1 MRGSR
6 RARAALLAT
15 AAIATASAA
24 AVPLRELRWSFGS
37 RTHYLRVG
45 PPADARPMPGLEL
58 PVLRA
63 RSAGA
68 DGRGDDRERP
78 TSERRVL
85 LSVVGPIVSRY
96 TRAAGGGPGGWVT
109 EHIETQW
116 LDGYTFDLR
125 GYLMR
130 NGRLPRELED
140 ADLGRF
146 AVVDWDGQ
154 RALTL
159 VIERKGCERRSS
171 SCSLETETVVVP
183 PPGGWRPWLE
193 AALRG
198 EGFLERRAIHWW
210 SARGGTAGGSQ
221 NPRAPIR

>member
-1 MRGSR
+1 V
-6 RARAALLAT
+6 AALGA

-24 AVPLRELRWSFGS
+24 AVPLRELSWSFGK
-37 RTHYLRVG
+37 RTHFLRVG
-45 PPADARPMPGLEL
+45 PPADAHPMPGLEL
-58 PVLRA
+58 PVRRV

-68 DGRGDDRERP
+68 GGKGDDRERP

-109 EHIETQW
+109 EHIETEW

-125 GYLMR
+125 AYLLR
-130 NGRLPRELED
+130 NGRLPQALEG
-140 ADLGRF
+140 ADLERF

-154 RALTL
+154 NALTL
-159 VIERKGCERRSS
+159 VVERKGCERQRST
-171 SCSLETETVVVP
+171 CSLETETVVAP

-198 EGFLERRAIHWW
+198 EGFLERRAVRWW
-210 SARGGTAGGSQ
+210 TARGGTTGGSH